1 MNAALLEHITA
12 TVSNS
17 RRVRLSSICSCSKK
31 GSTPSVFAAT
41 PLWAS
46 HRLFTGLSTELY
58 SVTSTST
65 SSCSYTTIFTSVH
78 QATPFKIFLL
88 CGNISTCHGC
98 WNKFWHTGAPCDSI
112 VQHHK
117 TRAIPVQSLACR
129 KPSMEMH
136 TTILGWNVFDVNG
149 RFQPVLG
156 NTYKIHTSSCSLR
169 TLTLSCNL

>member
-31 GSTPSVFAAT
+31 GSTPSAFAAT

-98 WNKFWHTGAPCDSI
+98 WNKFWHTDAPCDSI
-112 VQHHK
+112 VQHQEDQSY
-117 TRAIPVQSLACR
+117 TSPVTGLQET
-129 KPSMEMH
+129 KY
-136 TTILGWNVFDVNG
+136 
-149 RFQPVLG
+149 G
-156 NTYKIHTSSCSLR
+156 NASYHPRLECI
-169 TLTLSCNL
+169 